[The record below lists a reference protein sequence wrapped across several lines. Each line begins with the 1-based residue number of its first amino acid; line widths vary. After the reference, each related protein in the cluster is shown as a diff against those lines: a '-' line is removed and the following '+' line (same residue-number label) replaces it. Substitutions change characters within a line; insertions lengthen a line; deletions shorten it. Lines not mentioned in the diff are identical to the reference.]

1 MAAATSERDRFV
13 GEIVRL
19 RKGGARELTSI
30 LDFESSDIDRILEE
44 RTHDT
49 TSITVENTET
59 IVCRLRG
66 RRSVD
71 VVGRESSV
79 DRRICDP
86 EIGGSSVE
94 ADSDF
99 LRRGSN

>member
-1 MAAATSERDRFV
+1 
-13 GEIVRL
+13 VRL

-49 TSITVENTET
+49 TSIAVENTET
-59 IVCRLRG
+59 IFCRLRG

-79 DRRICDP
+79 DGGIGDP
-86 EIGGSSVE
+86 EIGGPSVE
-94 ADSDF
+94 ADGHL